1 MKNILFLLLLLSSCA
16 NTDLLISTTSQK
28 WTGGLKESGSGI
40 NYELILIAPE
50 SDVLFSLENI
60 CIDNKLY
67 LGQINKTKFNKGDT
81 IKIASRKTLKT
92 CSQQNSLTYLIN
104 NEQKTLDIDSI
115 KVLEKLFYH

>member
-16 NTDLLISTTSQK
+16 NTDLLISTTSQQ

-67 LGQINKTKFNKGDT
+67 LGQINKIKFNKGDT

-104 NEQKTLDIDSI
+104 NEQKTLAIDSI